1 MRLKLTS
8 FLLLVGLTTSLSAQK
23 PTVTK
28 VTTLGDPIQAGSG
41 GMEVDAK
48 GNIYMSNFGIYLNQ
62 AGGAEIF
69 KMTPDGKSS
78 VFAKGFNGASGSDM
92 GPDGLFYQSN
102 VSGRKISVVQKDG
115 SVSDFAT
122 EGFFSP
128 VGLVKT
134 KDALF
139 VANCGNGTIQK
150 VDSEGKSTVFAKS
163 ELLKCPNGLEMDDQG
178 NLYTANFSSADIVK
192 IDPSG
197 NVSVLASLPGNNNGH
212 LVFRNGLFYVI
223 ARGAHQVYTI
233 DLQGNVALLAGSG
246 EKGNADGSAKEA
258 SFTFPND
265 LAFSPDGSKLY
276 INDVG
281 AETQDGRLLGP
292 VLIRV
297 LHLSYN

>member
-1 MRLKLTS
+1 MRLK
-8 FLLLVGLTTSLSAQK
+8 FLAITFLASISLSLTAQK
-23 PTVTK
+23 PKVTK

-41 GMEVDAK
+41 GMEVDAS

-62 AGGAEIF
+62 AGGAEVF
-69 KMTPDGKSS
+69 KITPDGKAS
-78 VFAKGFNGASGSDM
+78 VFAKGLNGASGNDI

-102 VSGRKISVVQKDG
+102 VSGRKISVIQNDG

-134 KDALF
+134 EDALF
-139 VANCGNGTIQK
+139 VANCGSGTIQK
-150 VDSEGKSTVFAKS
+150 VDSDGNSSVFAKS
-163 ELLKCPNGLEMDDQG
+163 DLLKCPNGLEMDDKG
-178 NLYTANFSSADIVK
+178 NLYTANFMSSNIVK
-192 IDPSG
+192 IDPQG
-197 NVSVLASLPGNNNGH
+197 HTSVLASLPGNNNGH
-212 LVFRNGLFYVI
+212 LVFRNGLFYVL

-233 DLQGNVALLAGSG
+233 DLEGNVELLAGSG
-246 EKGNADGSAKEA
+246 KKGNKDGSASEA
-258 SFTFPND
+258 TFTFPND

-276 INDVG
+276 VNDVG

-297 LHLSYN
+297 LHISYN